1 MFPPHL
7 HVLESSVKLNLVV
20 HPLHP
25 HVVKVSIVYHGLEL
39 VLDLQG
45 VLASEYE
52 LVEDVEGPLRWGL
65 VGDAG
70 LCGEGGGR
78 KSEAMSGVRN
88 QGARRIAEFEKMRAP
103 RLTFSSM

>member
-7 HVLESSVKLNLVV
+7 HVLESSVELNLIV

-25 HVVKVSIVYHGLEL
+25 HVVKVSIVDHGLEL

-52 LVEDVEGPLRWGL
+52 LVEDVEGPLGWGL

-78 KSEAMSGVRN
+78 AKR
-88 QGARRIAEFEKMRAP
+88 
-103 RLTFSSM
+103 